1 MKALIFL
8 VVFAAIVGVLVWRMR
23 KAEAEAARVKREA
36 IKKRKKKES
45 EALNQDME
53 IIWPVIIK
61 PVTGKGPP
69 GHESP
74 AHEPTMTAMEFEP
87 AEPKT
92 AQQGGSG

>member
-8 VVFAAIVGVLVWRMR
+8 VVFAAIIAVLVWRMR
-23 KAEAEAARVKREA
+23 KNEAEAARVRRDA
-36 IKKRKKKES
+36 LKKRKKQDS

-61 PVTGKGPP
+61 PVSGKSPP
-69 GHESP
+69 GDESQ

-92 AQQGGSG
+92 ARQGGSS